1 MWNALVGF
9 CGLVSIGQQA
19 FFGLGAYA
27 AIRLADLGVSV
38 YPSLF
43 IGALIVGALSSRVDP
58 DAEAQGRRIRDRHV
72 GGLGARASAR
82 QPRHAGS
89 RRNRSSLIELEPIQ
103 AATSPCRSPIGA
115 PSSR

>member
-1 MWNALVGF
+1 MSAGAAVVERWTPESRIAVAATVVIIAVLAVGPAVFSANAVDKLTTLFIYVILALMWNALVGF

-43 IGALIVGALSSRVDP
+43 LGALMVGALSWP
-58 DAEAQGRRIRDRHV
+58 DRKSV
-72 GGLGARASAR
+72 V
-82 QPRHAGS
+82 
-89 RRNRSSLIELEPIQ
+89 
-103 AATSPCRSPIGA
+103 
-115 PSSR
+115 